1 MYSIVNPNILSWPI
15 IFHFFNY
22 FIALTMA
29 ETLTTLVVPLDKWLS
44 NKMEEVSANGLLHT
58 SDINMVPFLKQS
70 VQEMMEHREGYE
82 EVRG

>member
-1 MYSIVNPNILSWPI
+1 MVTKYQSWPI
-15 IFHFFNY
+15 IFHFFFNY